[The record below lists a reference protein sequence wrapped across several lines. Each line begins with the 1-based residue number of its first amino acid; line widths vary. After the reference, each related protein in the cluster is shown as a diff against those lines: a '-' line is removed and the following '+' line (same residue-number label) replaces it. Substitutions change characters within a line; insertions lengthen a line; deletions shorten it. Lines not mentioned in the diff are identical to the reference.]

1 MLSPVTEEYN
11 DPHLSVWFIKDTASV
26 TEEYNDAH
34 LSVWFNKGTAFL
46 ITYCDL

>member
-11 DPHLSVWFIKDTASV
+11 DPHLSIWFI
-26 TEEYNDAH
+26 
-34 LSVWFNKGTAFL
+34 KGTAFL